1 MQIKAYDKFSKD
13 EEVLRLQQEQEE
25 ARRKAKELEIQAQK
39 IEDKLVEHSSSMS
52 TSSKTTAV
60 PKKQLSLFD
69 LLEQEVA

>member
-1 MQIKAYDKFSKD
+1 M
-13 EEVLRLQQEQEE
+13 
-25 ARRKAKELEIQAQK
+25 EIQAQK
-39 IEDKLVEHSSSMS
+39 IEDKLVKHSSIIS